1 MTALLTD
8 NLPLLAGA
16 PNGIKKLRELILELA
31 VRGKLVPQDPSD
43 EPASE
48 LLKRIA
54 DEKARL
60 VAEGKIKKQK
70 PLPEVGRE
78 AEPFELP
85 AGWKWS
91 SLAQVAF
98 VNPRN
103 AAADSLEVSFV
114 PMTFIGTRFDDQH
127 EQESRLWGEVKQG
140 FTHFAEGDIGVAK
153 ITPCFENSKACV
165 FSNLMNG
172 LGAGTTELHIVR
184 PVSGTLDP
192 RYVLA
197 YLKSPQF
204 LLVGET
210 RMTGTAGQKRLP
222 KDFVEANPFP
232 LPPLAEQHRI
242 VAKVDELMALCDCL
256 EAQQTDA
263 ESAHAQLVQ
272 ALLDSLTQAS
282 DATEF
287 AANWQRLAEH
297 FHALFTTE
305 TSIDALKQTLLQLA
319 VMGKLVPQVPSD
331 EPASELM
338 VRLRQERSK
347 WLLDRQD
354 SYPECKT
361 MLRKLS
367 SLRESTPPFPIPSS
381 WQAVHLIDCSRML
394 VDCHNKTAPYVNEGI
409 PIIRTSNIRNRK
421 FRLDDLKYVNEETY
435 EYWSRRCPPEPGDIM
450 FTREAPM
457 GEAAVIP
464 DGARFCLGQRTMLI
478 RPMHNYIDSRYLL
491 IALTEPHLLERAS
504 TSAIGSTVKHLRVG
518 DVEQLNIPLPPL
530 AEQHRIVA
538 KVDQLIAL
546 CEQLKTRLTQARQ
559 LNEQLACTLVE
570 RALADDN
577 PQAPAAPDRKVARS
591 LLAAE
596 ITHQLHSQRT
606 FGQRKLQKVVYLAEH
621 AARLAAI
628 QGDYLRDAAG
638 PHDRQL
644 MSQVESELR
653 NRQWYEC
660 IDRETVGHAYRPL
673 SQAGQHRADYQ
684 GIWSAE
690 ERATIEQV
698 IELMRGWD
706 TDRCEMTVTLYAAW
720 NDLILEGRAVN
731 DEAILAEVLHNWN
744 DTKLRFS
751 KAKWLEVLAGMRQHK
766 LLTPSGFGRRTTG
779 GMRTLPGFE

>member
-31 VRGKLVPQDPSD
+31 VRGKLVPQDPND

-48 LLKRIA
+48 LLNRIA
-54 DEKARL
+54 EEKTRL
-60 VAEGKIKKQK
+60 VSEGKVRKQK
-70 PLPEVGRE
+70 PLAESGEE

-114 PMTFIGTRFDDQH
+114 PMTFIGTGFDAQH
-127 EQESRLWGEVKQG
+127 EQEPRLWGEVKQG

-165 FSNLMNG
+165 FSNLLNG

-210 RMTGTAGQKRLP
+210 KMTGTAGQKRLP
-222 KDFVEANPFP
+222 KDFVETNPFP

-242 VAKVDELMALCDCL
+242 VAKVDELMALCDRL
-256 EAQQTDA
+256 EARQADA
-263 ESAHAQLVQ
+263 DSAHAQLVQ
-272 ALLDSLTQAS
+272 ALLGSLTQAR
-282 DATEF
+282 DAADF
-287 AANWQRLAEH
+287 AQSWQRLAEH
-297 FHALFTTE
+297 FHTLFTTE
-305 TSIDALKQTLLQLA
+305 SSIDALKQALLQLA
-319 VMGKLVPQVPSD
+319 VMGKLVAQDPSD
-331 EPASELM
+331 EPANELM
-338 VRLRQERSK
+338 IRLRKERSK
-347 WLLDRQD
+347 WLLEQQD
-354 SYPECKT
+354 SDPECKT

-367 SLRESTPPFPIPSS
+367 SLRESTPPFPMPTS

-421 FRLDDLKYVNEETY
+421 FRFDDLRYVNEETY

-478 RPMHNYIDSRYLL
+478 RPMHNYIDNRYLL

-518 DVEQLNIPLPPL
+518 DVEQLNIPVPPL

-538 KVDQLIAL
+538 KVDQLMAL
-546 CEQLKTRLTQARQ
+546 CDQLKTRLNQARQ
-559 LNEQLACTLVE
+559 VHEQLAGALVE
-570 RALADDN
+570 
-577 PQAPAAPDRKVARS
+577 QAVA
-591 LLAAE
+591 
-596 ITHQLHSQRT
+596 
-606 FGQRKLQKVVYLAEH
+606 
-621 AARLAAI
+621 
-628 QGDYLRDAAG
+628 
-638 PHDRQL
+638 
-644 MSQVESELR
+644 
-653 NRQWYEC
+653 
-660 IDRETVGHAYRPL
+660 
-673 SQAGQHRADYQ
+673 
-684 GIWSAE
+684 
-690 ERATIEQV
+690 
-698 IELMRGWD
+698 
-706 TDRCEMTVTLYAAW
+706 
-720 NDLILEGRAVN
+720 
-731 DEAILAEVLHNWN
+731 
-744 DTKLRFS
+744 
-751 KAKWLEVLAGMRQHK
+751 
-766 LLTPSGFGRRTTG
+766 
-779 GMRTLPGFE
+779 